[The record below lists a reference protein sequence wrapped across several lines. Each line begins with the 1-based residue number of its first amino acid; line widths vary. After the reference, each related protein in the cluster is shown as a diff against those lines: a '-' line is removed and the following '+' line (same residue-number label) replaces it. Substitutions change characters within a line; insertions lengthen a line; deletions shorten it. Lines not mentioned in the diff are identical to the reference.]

1 MKKIKCILY
10 INQFFAQV
18 GGEDMADY
26 EPEIREGCVGPALAY
41 KAFFGDN
48 AEITH
53 TVICGDNYMG
63 SHPDEA
69 ISKIMKLL
77 EGREIDIFFAGPAF
91 RAGRYGFACGTI
103 CNAIK
108 EKYNVPVYTSM
119 DEENPGVEMFKKQMI
134 IFRGSSSAASMK
146 KDIEPMVSYALR
158 KAKGEEVFWAEKEN
172 YYGRGIRHQ
181 VFTEENVSVADRAV
195 DMLLARIYDKP
206 FQTELPIE
214 LPERIV
220 PAKPIKDIESARIV
234 LLNTG
239 GIVPIDNPDKI
250 QSASATRW
258 GKYDIKDTPELKN
271 TEYKTIHAGFDP
283 TEANKNPNIVAPVD
297 ALKQYER
304 ENKIGEFYQ
313 YFYTTVGTG
322 TTQSEASRMANEIA
336 DELIAANIDGV
347 IMVST

>member
-1 MKKIKCILY
+1 MKKLKCVLY

-18 GGEDMADY
+18 GGEEMADFQ
-26 EPEIREGCVGPALAY
+26 PEIREGLVGPALAY
-41 KAFFGDN
+41 QSLLSDN

-53 TVICGDNYMG
+53 TIICGDNYMG
-63 SHPDEA
+63 SSTDEA
-69 ISKIMKLL
+69 IEKIMKLL
-77 EGREIDIFFAGPAF
+77 EGKDIDIFFAGPAF
-91 RAGRYGFACGTI
+91 RAGRYGVACGSI
-103 CNAIK
+103 CKAIK
-108 EKYNVPVYTSM
+108 EKYNIPVYTSM
-119 DEENPGVEMFKKQMI
+119 NEENPGVEMFKRDMI
-134 IFRGSSSAASMK
+134 IFKGGASAASMK

-158 KAKGEEVFWAEKEN
+158 EAKGEEVFWAEKEG

-181 VFTEENVSVADRAV
+181 VFIDGLAPVADRAV
-195 DMLLARIYDKP
+195 DMLLDRIYDRP

-214 LPERIV
+214 MPDRVTPALP
-220 PAKPIKDIESARIV
+220 IENISKARIA

-258 GKYDIKDTPELKN
+258 GKYDISNIETLN
-271 TEYKTIHAGFDP
+271 SGEYKTIHAGFDP
-283 TEANKNPNIVAPVD
+283 TEADKNPNIITPID
-297 ALKQYER
+297 ALKQYEK
-304 ENKIGEFYQ
+304 ENKIGEFYK

-336 DELIAANIDGV
+336 DELIAANVDGV